1 MYAQQVDEM
10 YWKLQHLQLVLVN
23 SMGPIL
29 YDNIWPHVAQP
40 TLQKLKELD
49 YEVLPHL
56 PRSPDFLPT
65 TTSFKHLN
73 KFQQGSDLRN
83 CFYNQQ
89 VAENGFQEFT
99 ESRSMG
105 FYVFSHLQKFVECN
119 GPILIN
125 KDVFEPSYNDLK
137 FMVRNPN
144 YVCTNLICL

>member
-40 TLQKLKELD
+40 ALQKLKEPGC
-49 YEVLPHL
+49 EVLPQL

-73 KFQQGSDLRN
+73 KFQQGKH
-83 CFYNQQ
+83 FYNQQ

-105 FYVFSHLQKFVECN
+105 FYATGL
-119 GPILIN
+119 
-125 KDVFEPSYNDLK
+125 
-137 FMVRNPN
+137 
-144 YVCTNLICL
+144 LICKNLLIVMVLFWLIKMCLSLVIMI